1 MLAVRLLW
9 LSSGRPEGVAVRPSP
24 RFGLSRAV
32 LGGLVLILLAGCHR
46 TANEHLSRARDLVYA
61 RQPQAALHEY
71 RQALDV
77 VEKSG
82 GPESA
87 RIRAAA
93 LRGAADVYWL
103 ELRDVP
109 KAVSVYRELMAQVP
123 DAPETAEAHVI
134 LAGILETHYRDLR
147 GAISELTAALGRNPP
162 QAPDLRYH
170 VAKLYFELGDYQQAE
185 IEARAVT
192 TQYPTSA
199 LADDA
204 WLLIGQSLAMRE
216 GMRAEATRAFTT
228 VVERFPTSAPV
239 PHALFEIGKIRSE
252 SGDDAGAIQAWV
264 QALERHPDPAVV
276 QSAIA
281 RTRQRIAQTTPRG
294 MGAREAFQRPDQP
307 RRVVQART
315 SLEAAGGTAEQAA
328 KEHGD

>member
-1 MLAVRLLW
+1 HRAASCGVLLGFSAG
-9 LSSGRPEGVAVRPSP
+9 LSSGRPEEGSAQHPAR
-24 RFGLSRAV
+24 GALSRAV
-32 LGGLVLILLAGCHR
+32 LGGLLLILLAGCHR
-46 TANEHLSRARDLVYA
+46 TANEHLARARDLVYA
-61 RQPQAALHEY
+61 RQPQAALREY

-77 VEKSG
+77 VEKSE
-82 GPESA
+82 GPEA
-87 RIRAAA
+87 TRLRAAA

-109 KAVSVYRELMAQVP
+109 QAVSVYREVMAQVP

-216 GMRAEATRAFTT
+216 GMRAEAVPAFTA
-228 VVERFPTSAPV
+228 VVEPFPTS
-239 PHALFEIGKIRSE
+239 G
-252 SGDDAGAIQAWV
+252 
-264 QALERHPDPAVV
+264 
-276 QSAIA
+276 
-281 RTRQRIAQTTPRG
+281 
-294 MGAREAFQRPDQP
+294 
-307 RRVVQART
+307 
-315 SLEAAGGTAEQAA
+315 
-328 KEHGD
+328 

>member
-1 MLAVRLLW
+1 MLAVRMLRMRAQRPFARSRRTLHGA
-9 LSSGRPEGVAVRPSP
+9 LSASV
-24 RFGLSRAV
+24 
-32 LGGLVLILLAGCHR
+32 LVLLFAGGCR
-46 TANEHLSRARDLVYA
+46 RSATEHLVRARDLVYA
-61 RQPQAALHEY
+61 RQPQAALREY

-77 VEKSG
+77 VEKAE
-82 GPESA
+82 GPEAS
-87 RIRAAA
+87 RIRASA

-109 KAVSVYRELMAQVP
+109 KAVSVYKELVAQVP
-123 DAPETAEAHVI
+123 DAPESAEAHVI

-170 VAKLYFELGDYQQAE
+170 VAKLYFELSDYQQAE

-192 TQYPTSA
+192 TQFPTSP

-204 WLLIGQSLAMRE
+204 WMLIGQSLSMRE

-228 VVERFPTSAPV
+228 VVERFPKSELV
-239 PHALFEIGKIRSE
+239 PHALFEIGKLRSE
-252 SGDDAGAIQAWV
+252 GGDDAGAIQAWV

-276 QSAIA
+276 QAAIA